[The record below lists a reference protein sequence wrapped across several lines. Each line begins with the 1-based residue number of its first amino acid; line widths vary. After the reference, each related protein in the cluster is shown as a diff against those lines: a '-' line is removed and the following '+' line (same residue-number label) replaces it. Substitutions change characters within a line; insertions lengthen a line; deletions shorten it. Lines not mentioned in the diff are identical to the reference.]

1 MKLLILAAGSG
12 TRLGDLT
19 EFIPKSL
26 VEINNKTILER
37 QMNIFQKFQKNNVIV
52 IAGPNKDKFSKFNVE
67 IFEDLEYNKHEQLGS
82 LISINR
88 YFDEDVIVIFS
99 DIIFDEKIFQDII
112 NIKCDI
118 GIALDKN
125 WKKNYTNRTEHPISQ
140 ADLVKIKNNRII
152 EIKKNLEDED
162 TSEFIGIL
170 KFSSTGW
177 KTLIDTCRELQ
188 NNNRKFHSAKSFQM
202 AFITDMIQEF
212 IDSNRDVKPIFVEG
226 SWLEIDTLQDLNI
239 AKKKFRD

>member
-12 TRLGDLT
+12 TRLGNLT
-19 EFIPKSL
+19 EFVPKSL
-26 VEINNKTILER
+26 VKINNKTILER
-37 QMNIFQKFQKNNVIV
+37 QMNIFQKFQKNNVMV

-67 IFEDLEYNKHEQLGS
+67 LFEDLEYDKHKQLGS
-82 LISINR
+82 LISINK
-88 YFDEDVIVIFS
+88 YFNEDVIVIFS

-112 NIKCDI
+112 DVKCDI

-125 WKKNYTNRTEHPISQ
+125 WKKNYSNRTEHPISQ
-140 ADLVKIKNNRII
+140 ADLVKIKNNRIVQ
-152 EIKKNLEDED
+152 IKKDLKDDD

-177 KTLIDTCRELQ
+177 KILIDTCRELQ
-188 NNNRKFHSAKSFQM
+188 KNNEQFHSAQSFQK
-202 AFITDMIQEF
+202 AFITDIIQEF
-212 IDSNRDVKPIFVEG
+212 VESNHNVEPIFVEG

-239 AKKKFRD
+239 AREKLKD

>member
-125 WKKNYTNRTEHPISQ
+125 WKK
-140 ADLVKIKNNRII
+140 II
-152 EIKKNLEDED
+152 
-162 TSEFIGIL
+162 
-170 KFSSTGW
+170 
-177 KTLIDTCRELQ
+177 LIE
-188 NNNRKFHSAKSFQM
+188 
-202 AFITDMIQEF
+202 
-212 IDSNRDVKPIFVEG
+212 
-226 SWLEIDTLQDLNI
+226 LNI
-239 AKKKFRD
+239 QYHKLI

>member
-19 EFIPKSL
+19 KFIPKSL
-26 VEINNKTILER
+26 VEINSKTILER

-52 IAGPNKDKFSKFNVE
+52 IAGPNKDKFSEFNVE

-125 WKKNYTNRTEHPISQ
+125 WDKNYTDRTEHPISQ

-152 EIKKNLEDED
+152 EIKK
-162 TSEFIGIL
+162 
-170 KFSSTGW
+170 
-177 KTLIDTCRELQ
+177 
-188 NNNRKFHSAKSFQM
+188 
-202 AFITDMIQEF
+202 
-212 IDSNRDVKPIFVEG
+212 
-226 SWLEIDTLQDLNI
+226 
-239 AKKKFRD
+239 